1 MASWSRCTR
10 SETGSVKQVVY
21 INLDQVLTVE
31 SAHTTSGTHTL
42 IKFANERAETVSE
55 PPEIVVCAIQPA
67 DERRI

>member
-1 MASWSRCTR
+1 MVSLHKVRDRQREASSLY
-10 SETGSVKQVVY
+10 Q
-21 INLDQVLTVE
+21 LDQVLTVE

-55 PPEIVVCAIQPA
+55 PPEIVVCAIQSA

>member
-1 MASWSRCTR
+1 MVSLHKVRDRQREA
-10 SETGSVKQVVY
+10 

-55 PPEIVVCAIQPA
+55 PPEIVVCAIQSA

>member
-1 MASWSRCTR
+1 LVSLHKVRDRQREASSL
-10 SETGSVKQVVY
+10 

-55 PPEIVVCAIQPA
+55 PPSVASEEAPRGKA
-67 DERRI
+67 LRK